1 MPINVVEISVSI
13 HDYHANKDNLDDYYK
28 SKLNDKYSNINAIVT
43 LKKSTDARKRSIK
56 HSIRLE
62 VYTANDY
69 PKKQELPTYKPTENS
84 NYVHIIGFGPAGALV
99 RAGLEHSQMVNST
112 HVLISE
118 VRSKKF

>member
-56 HSIRLE
+56 HNIRLK

-69 PKKQELPTYKPTENS
+69 PKKQELPTYK
-84 NYVHIIGFGPAGALV
+84 
-99 RAGLEHSQMVNST
+99 ST
-112 HVLISE
+112 
-118 VRSKKF
+118 